1 MKAFSKTKSQSKWNE
16 TKCEVWDEAVK
27 FDINFINVMWCAVQP
42 QLWIELSM
50 IEISNGGLERQRE
63 GGGEKQRKAN
73 EKSERDFWPRETFN
87 ISPFEKWIHCI
98 RSCHWAI
105 VTLASHTVRNV
116 VNLGITQL
124 NETWKIIYE
133 SENRQKALQLSLWQQ
148 IRLTEAKG
156 KQKKKQFNSTS
167 IFSVAKKETR
177 IKKI

>member
-1 MKAFSKTKSQSKWNE
+1 MRSLRWGRKIWHQLHQRDVMCGAT
-16 TKCEVWDEAVK
+16 AVMNWI
-27 FDINFINVMWCAVQP
+27 IN
-42 QLWIELSM
+42 L

-63 GGGEKQRKAN
+63 GRGGKKQRKAN

-87 ISPFEKWIHCI
+87 ISPFGKWIHCI

-133 SENRQKALQLSLWQQ
+133 SENRQKALQLSLWQADTS
-148 IRLTEAKG
+148 RG
-156 KQKKKQFNSTS
+156 KKNDSHPLQSSRWQKKALSTEWATTTTA
-167 IFSVAKKETR
+167 AKKV
-177 IKKI
+177 